1 MTSARIGT
9 RFVIAVALAG
19 AGCAVEDDGADDGAA
34 AQVGEAEQAVSAF
47 GIWSWGCASGPCAI
61 DLGTATNRTCFL
73 AGVWGNLQHAGT
85 YSQVDVVRAPNITGQ
100 LRWGLQ
106 VVHNGQPLGG
116 TAVCIPGAVAA
127 TATWHNGQAEVSL
140 GAGNA
145 TRRCFLSSVRNTNG
159 FTATSD
165 FVRVRKVGSTWF
177 VGGNQQPG
185 RDVVASAVCVDVP
198 STHAEFGLVVGNGGE
213 LLDRPLQD
221 NNPSGWACGLRLI
234 GGHFTANDFHD
245 GVWLDY
251 NGGISM
257 WEANGVNGKSLTAAC
272 VN

>member
-1 MTSARIGT
+1 MKRSIIGT
-9 RFVIAVALAG
+9 RIVMAAG
-19 AGCAVEDDGADDGAA
+19 FAAAGCAVEDGSDVGP
-34 AQVGEAEQAVSAF
+34 VGEAAQEVSSF
-47 GIWSWGCASGPCAI
+47 GIWSWGCASAPCSL

-106 VVHNGQPLGG
+106 VVANSQPLGG

-127 TATWHNGQAEVSL
+127 TGTWANGAAEVNL

-145 TRRCFLSSVRNTNG
+145 SRRCFLSSVRNTNG
-159 FTATSD
+159 FTAASD
-165 FVRVRKVGSTWF
+165 FVRVRKVGTSWF

-185 RDVVASAVCVDVP
+185 RGVVASAVCVDVP
-198 STHAEFGLVVGNGGE
+198 SATGDFGLVAGE
-213 LLDRPLQD
+213 GSSFLDRPVVD

-234 GGHFTANDFHD
+234 GGHFTANNYGD
-245 GVWLDY
+245 GVWLGY
-251 NGGISM
+251 NNGISQ
-257 WEANGVNGKSLTAAC
+257 WQASAVNGKSLTAYC
-272 VN
+272 VK